1 MGAESCEKSESFL
14 ATFGPKLWSITLF
27 VHARYGARKVL
38 CTGLMECGGV
48 LVQNSKVQVT
58 PTRGQKIEHAAPLPH
73 AQLGTLHTTQ
83 SAQLVP
89 PTSMALNLEVSNKAP
104 ALPIELT
111 QDLMDAFEIISN
123 VFGGSALGQASMKAM
138 QCLPLA
144 WACLAII
151 EAGKKAKDV
160 RDREASRSYQE
171 VALPGFIKLC
181 HEAIEASSSI
191 IHCCSCCCH
200 SNLF

>member
-1 MGAESCEKSESFL
+1 MFSSIFYLDRSLWEQKVAKESEFFV
-14 ATFGPKLWSITLF
+14 ATFGRKLSSITLF
-27 VHARYGARKVL
+27 VHARYGARNVL

-58 PTRGQKIEHAAPLPH
+58 PTRGQKIEHAALSR
-73 AQLGTLHTTQ
+73 TLNLARCTQ
-83 SAQLVP
+83 RKAPSSSQQPVC
-89 PTSMALNLEVSNKAP
+89 MALNLEVSNKAP

-144 WACLAII
+144 WACLALK

-160 RDREASRSYQE
+160 RDREASRSYQSG
-171 VALPGFIKLC
+171 P
-181 HEAIEASSSI
+181 S
-191 IHCCSCCCH
+191 
-200 SNLF
+200 

>member
-1 MGAESCEKSESFL
+1 M
-14 ATFGPKLWSITLF
+14 
-27 VHARYGARKVL
+27 KVL
-38 CTGLMECGGV
+38 CTGLVEFGGV
-48 LVQNSKVQVT
+48 LVENSKAHQVLT
-58 PTRGQKIEHAAPLPH
+58 ADVFQLEKKKLRSPPPEAKKSNTQPLSRTLNLARCTQRKAPSSSHQP
-73 AQLGTLHTTQ
+73 
-83 SAQLVP
+83 VC
-89 PTSMALNLEVSNKAP
+89 MALNLEVSNKAP

-160 RDREASRSYQE
+160 RYREASRSYQE

>member
-1 MGAESCEKSESFL
+1 MRKNVKFL
-14 ATFGPKLWSITLF
+14 WQLLVGNYRQLTLF

-58 PTRGQKIEHAAPLPH
+58 PTRRQKLEHAAPLPH

-104 ALPIELT
+104 ALPIESWGLVVCCLWEILCNRGLVRCFWLLRKCAAAVLIRSMCAGCWIRHAYVRRVLT
-111 QDLMDAFEIISN
+111 
-123 VFGGSALGQASMKAM
+123 
-138 QCLPLA
+138 
-144 WACLAII
+144 
-151 EAGKKAKDV
+151 
-160 RDREASRSYQE
+160 
-171 VALPGFIKLC
+171 
-181 HEAIEASSSI
+181 
-191 IHCCSCCCH
+191 
-200 SNLF
+200 

>member
-14 ATFGPKLWSITLF
+14 ATFGPKLWSTTLF
-27 VHARYGARKVL
+27 VHARYGAMKVL
-38 CTGLMECGGV
+38 CTGLVECGGV
-48 LVQNSKVQVT
+48 FGLKFKSSGH
-58 PTRGQKIEHAAPLPH
+58 PHARPKIEHAAPLPH
-73 AQLGTLHTTQ
+73 PQLGTLHTTQ

-89 PTSMALNLEVSNKAP
+89 PTSMARNLEVSNKAP

-111 QDLMDAFEIISN
+111 QNLMDAFEIISN

-160 RDREASRSYQE
+160 RDREASRSYQSG
-171 VALPGFIKLC
+171 P
-181 HEAIEASSSI
+181 S
-191 IHCCSCCCH
+191 
-200 SNLF
+200 

>member
-1 MGAESCEKSESFL
+1 M
-14 ATFGPKLWSITLF
+14 
-27 VHARYGARKVL
+27 HARYGARKVL
-38 CTGLMECGGV
+38 CTGLVECGGV
-48 LVQNSKVQVT
+48 LVKNSKVQVT
-58 PTRGQKIEHAAPLPH
+58 TTRGQKVEHAAPLPH

-144 WACLAII
+144 WACLALK

>member
-1 MGAESCEKSESFL
+1 MS
-14 ATFGPKLWSITLF
+14 TFSRKLSSITLF
-27 VHARYGARKVL
+27 VHTRYGTRKVL

-48 LVQNSKVQVT
+48 FVQNSKVQVT
-58 PTRGQKIEHAAPLPH
+58 PTRGQKIEHAALSR
-73 AQLGTLHTTQ
+73 TLNLARCTQ
-83 SAQLVP
+83 RKAPSSSQQPVC
-89 PTSMALNLEVSNKAP
+89 MALNLEVSNKAP

-160 RDREASRSYQE
+160 RYREASRSYQE

>member
-1 MGAESCEKSESFL
+1 M
-14 ATFGPKLWSITLF
+14 
-27 VHARYGARKVL
+27 
-38 CTGLMECGGV
+38 CTGLVECGGV
-48 LVQNSKVQVT
+48 LVENSKAQVT

-144 WACLAII
+144 WACLALK

-160 RDREASRSYQE
+160 RDREASRSYQSG
-171 VALPGFIKLC
+171 P
-181 HEAIEASSSI
+181 S
-191 IHCCSCCCH
+191 
-200 SNLF
+200 